1 MFPASSSHP
10 FLVGGVW
17 SHGRLRSEV
26 RNPYNDEVV
35 GSVHLADYEDASL
48 AIQQALTGFE
58 KTKRLQSF
66 ERAEI
71 LAAVAEKLNLQR
83 EEFARL
89 ITAEVGKPLQ
99 FARGEVERAITTFT
113 LAAEETKRIGGELVP
128 LDLHRQAANRFGV
141 VRRFPI
147 GVVLGIAPFNFPLN
161 LVAHKVAPAIASGNA
176 FILKPP
182 PQAPLTSLC
191 LAELILSANYPPE
204 ALSVLPCTT
213 DVAESLVK
221 DERTKMLSFTGS
233 PTVGWEL
240 KRLAGKKKV
249 VLELGGNAGVFVD
262 RSADVQ
268 EAVKKNL
275 MGAFVYAGQVCIK
288 VQRIF
293 IHEAIYDE
301 YERSFVEGAKMLK
314 RGDPSLTDTVVGPVI
329 NDAAKDRIIS
339 WIEEAVKMGGT
350 ILAGGTVEGR
360 VIAPTIL
367 ANVPRAA
374 RVYCQEVF
382 GPVVTL
388 HRVGSVEEAVN
399 GINDSP
405 FGLQAGIFSNDM
417 KNILFAYNH
426 LDVGG
431 VMVNENPTFRVDN
444 MPYGGVKDS
453 GFGREGVKYAIEA
466 MTEPKLLSLGF

>member
-1 MFPASSSHP
+1 
-10 FLVGGVW
+10 
-17 SHGRLRSEV
+17 
-26 RNPYNDEVV
+26 
-35 GSVHLADYEDASL
+35 
-48 AIQQALTGFE
+48 
-58 KTKRLQSF
+58 
-66 ERAEI
+66 
-71 LAAVAEKLNLQR
+71 
-83 EEFARL
+83 
-89 ITAEVGKPLQ
+89 
-99 FARGEVERAITTFT
+99 
-113 LAAEETKRIGGELVP
+113 
-128 LDLHRQAANRFGV
+128 
-141 VRRFPI
+141 
-147 GVVLGIAPFNFPLN
+147 
-161 LVAHKVAPAIASGNA
+161 
-176 FILKPP
+176 
-182 PQAPLTSLC
+182 
-191 LAELILSANYPPE
+191 
-204 ALSVLPCTT
+204 LPCEV

-221 DERTKMLSFTGS
+221 DERIKMLSFTGS

-275 MGAFVYAGQVCIK
+275 LGAFVYAGQVCIK

-293 IHEAIYDE
+293 LHEAIYEE
-301 YERSFVEGAKMLK
+301 YEQSFVEGAKRLT
-314 RGDPSLTDTVVGPVI
+314 RGDPSLDDTVVGPVI
-329 NDAAKDRIIS
+329 NDAARDRIIS
-339 WIEEAVKMGGT
+339 WVEEAMKLGGT

-360 VIAPTIL
+360 AITPTIL

-388 HRVGSVEEAVN
+388 HKVGSVEEAVN

-417 KNILFAYNH
+417 KNILFAYKH
-426 LDVGG
+426 LEVGG

-466 MTEPKLLSLGF
+466 MTEPKLLSLSF